1 MKTKFHGRLFAA
13 FITVCM
19 MFAAAFS
26 TSAFAADRVLGD
38 ADGNG
43 YVNASD
49 ASLILR
55 YAVGSASLDSQSLAV
70 SDVDGNGAV
79 NASDAALIL
88 RRAVGLISSFPAE
101 SKAPTADKKSLVVY
115 FTRSGNTERMAN
127 TIAEITGSDIYEIVP
142 LNAYPNSYSDTTE
155 VALAERDSNARPA
168 IKGTLPALDN
178 YDTIYVGYPIW
189 WHTAPMIIGTFLES
203 YDLSGIDIY
212 PFAQSASMDESQ
224 FEESM
229 QFVRSCAGNGN
240 VHDGLFASPSDTSA
254 IRSYL
259 NAA

>member
-1 MKTKFHGRLFAA
+1 MKTKFHGRFFAA
-13 FITVCM
+13 FIMVCM
-19 MFAAAFS
+19 VFTAVFS
-26 TSAFAADRVLGD
+26 TSAFAAERVLGD
-38 ADGNG
+38 SDGNG
-43 YVNASD
+43 FVNASD

-55 YAVGSASLDSQSLAV
+55 YAVGSASLDSQSIAV
-70 SDVDGNGAV
+70 SDVDGNGSV

-101 SKAPTADKKSLVVY
+101 NNAPTADKKPLVVY

-127 TIAEITGSDIYEIVP
+127 TIADITGADIYEIIP
-142 LNAYPNSYSDTTE
+142 LNPYPDTYNETTE

-168 IKGTLPALDN
+168 IKGELPSLQS
-178 YDTIYVGYPIW
+178 YDKIYIGYPIW

-203 YDLSGIDIY
+203 CDLSGIDIY

-224 FEESM
+224 FRQSM
-229 QFVRSCAGNGN
+229 EFVRSCAGNGN
-240 VHDGLFASPSDTSA
+240 VHDGLFASPSDTAA